1 MEIRPYAETD
11 APATL
16 SVFLAAVTE
25 TASVHYSAEQIA
37 AWARPDERDVNQWNS
52 ARKSLNTYVATIGA
66 EVAGFSDVG
75 DDGYIDMMFVAPKFG
90 RRGVAGALLAQL
102 HDIAVG
108 AGASELYT
116 SASITA
122 RPFFEQ
128 QGFAVV
134 AEQNPITLGVEMTNY
149 KMMLHLCR
157 RSSDF
162 LWLTGGRRGGLRRFD
177 FQALPP
183 HGAGQH
189 EHHTEDAVRA
199 QNVAGQCHADDG
211 RPNRLGPE

>member
-1 MEIRPYAETD
+1 MESGMEIRPYAETD

-37 AWARPDERDVNQWNS
+37 VWARPDERDVNQWNS

-90 RRGVAGALLAQL
+90 RRGVAGALLAHL
-102 HDIAVG
+102 HGIAVG
-108 AGASELYT
+108 ASASELYT
-116 SASITA
+116 KASITA

-128 QGFAVV
+128 HGFAVV
-134 AEQNPITLGVEMTNY
+134 AEQHPITFGVEMTNY
-149 KMMLHLCR
+149 KMMLPL
-157 RSSDF
+157 
-162 LWLTGGRRGGLRRFD
+162 
-177 FQALPP
+177 
-183 HGAGQH
+183 
-189 EHHTEDAVRA
+189 
-199 QNVAGQCHADDG
+199 
-211 RPNRLGPE
+211 